1 MAFDEINASE
11 FEEAESENT
20 EEVAELPDE
29 SEDSGEKEPEAA
41 EPESEE
47 EVTEQDSETNAAFA
61 ELRRRA
67 EAAER
72 EAAELK
78 KQMEDEAAEREAREE
93 AISELT
99 GEDEDAVYKAIA
111 DAEGIS
117 IEEVK
122 EQIEAEVERQNLIR
136 ENESL
141 KEQLEAIQKE
151 AAEAEADKVIA
162 DDLAEIRKI
171 DPTVKSLEDL
181 PEGFA
186 DYRLAQLPDG
196 KQMTATQA
204 YFAAKQMSEDTKI
217 TPPPEIGKV
226 NEAPPDKDY
235 YTEDE
240 VSRMTSEEREANWEK
255 IMKSLPRW
263 KK

>member
-11 FEEAESENT
+11 FEEAESANT
-20 EEVAELPDE
+20 EEVAELPE
-29 SEDSGEKEPEAA
+29 EPEDSGEKEPEAA

-47 EVTEQDSETNAAFA
+47 VEEQDSETNAAFA

-78 KQMEDEAAEREAREE
+78 KQMEDEAAEREAMDD
-93 AISELT
+93 AIAEIT
-99 GEDEDAVYKAIA
+99 GEDEDAIYKAIA

-117 IEEVK
+117 IDEVK

-136 ENESL
+136 ENEEL
-141 KEQLEAIQKE
+141 KKQIEAIQQE
-151 AAEAEADKVIA
+151 AAEAEADKAIA
-162 DDLAEIRKI
+162 DDLAEIRKVDPAIKSI
-171 DPTVKSLEDL
+171 DDL
-181 PEGFA
+181 PEGFEE
-186 DYRLAQLPDG
+186 YRLAELPGG

-204 YFAAKQMSEDTKI
+204 YFAAKQMAEGTKI

-226 NEAPPDKDY
+226 DEAPVQKDY
-235 YTEDE
+235 FTEAE
-240 VSRMTSEEREANWEK
+240 VYAMTSEEKTANADK
-255 IMKSLPRW
+255 IFESFKYW

>member
-20 EEVAELPDE
+20 EEVAELPEE

-47 EVTEQDSETNAAFA
+47 EVEEQDSETNAAFA

-78 KQMEDEAAEREAREE
+78 KQMEDEAAEREAMDD
-93 AISELT
+93 AIAEIT
-99 GEDEDAVYKAIA
+99 GEDEDAIYKAIA

-122 EQIEAEVERQNLIR
+122 EQIESEVERQNLIR

-151 AAEAEADKVIA
+151 AAEAEADKTIA

-171 DPTVKSLEDL
+171 DPAVKSIEDL
-181 PEGFA
+181 PEGFE
-186 DYRLAQLPDG
+186 DYRLAQLPGG

-204 YFAAKQMSEDTKI
+204 YFAAKQMEEGTKI

-226 NEAPPDKDY
+226 DEAPPSKDY
-235 YTEDE
+235 YTEAE
-240 VSRMTSEEREANWEK
+240 VYSMTSEERSANWEK
-255 IMKSLPRW
+255 IMASMPKW